1 MVDSKEVTEGVMVEI
16 DPEAVADSTGMEEG
30 KFNVL
35 FSQDFNKS
43 DVVIYFMINIDLVR
57 LFMLIVGR
65 IASFVLK

>member
-30 KFNVL
+30 EFNVL

-43 DVVIYFMINIDLVR
+43 DVVIYFAIT
-57 LFMLIVGR
+57 
-65 IASFVLK
+65 SQ